1 MAKKKTMTKQP
12 MTPEREQPMSAA
24 AYRKALASLEISQGR
39 AGWLFGGKTQTSGR
53 HWAAVGAPYH
63 VALLLR
69 LMKLYDL
76 TPDDI
81 DEIGAPYRKRN
92 GV

>member
-1 MAKKKTMTKQP
+1 MAKQK
-12 MTPEREQPMSAA
+12 RLIISEQPMSAA
-24 AYRKALASLEISQGR
+24 AYRKALASLELSQGR

-81 DEIGAPYRKRN
+81 DEIGAPYRRRN
-92 GV
+92 SHDG